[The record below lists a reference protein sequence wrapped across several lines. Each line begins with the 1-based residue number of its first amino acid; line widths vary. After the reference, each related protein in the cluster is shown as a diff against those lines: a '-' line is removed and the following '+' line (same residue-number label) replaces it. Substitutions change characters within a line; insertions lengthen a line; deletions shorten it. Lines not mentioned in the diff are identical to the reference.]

1 MLLNVTYWAYK
12 ANVFG
17 KLQQPPICM
26 LSCDCFC
33 HSQHCGFN
41 YHCFSPNLVNFW
53 KKQGKGK
60 NKGKKTNISTSVSFT
75 LYLCLKKDWTRPTF
89 SSNTSSAHMHA
100 HTHTHWQSCLLF
112 WALCLLSLLLVS
124 RLCVWQW
131 CCFLP
136 TSGTAASHESA
147 PFSSV
152 FIDRASLCVSQLV
165 PLSLYFPS
173 FWTHIV
179 CVNPFFPHSE
189 TGISQCN
196 VIPTR

>member
-1 MLLNVTYWAYK
+1 MLHIGPLKLMSLANYNSQSACFPVTVFVTLNIVALTTT
-12 ANVFG
+12 VF
-17 KLQQPPICM
+17 LQIW
-26 LSCDCFC
+26 ST
-33 HSQHCGFN
+33 SE
-41 YHCFSPNLVNFW
+41 
-53 KKQGKGK
+53 K
-60 NKGKKTNISTSVSFT
+60 NKGREKNKGNISTSVSFT

-89 SSNTSSAHMHA
+89 SSNTFSAHMLA

-124 RLCVWQW
+124 RLCVCQW

-179 CVNPFFPHSE
+179 CANPFFPHSE
-189 TGISQCN
+189 TGISQCT

>member
-1 MLLNVTYWAYK
+1 MLLNVTYWAFK

-60 NKGKKTNISTSVSFT
+60 NKGNISTSVSFT

-89 SSNTSSAHMHA
+89 SSNTFSAHMRA
-100 HTHTHWQSCLLF
+100 HTHMHWQSCLLF

-124 RLCVWQW
+124 MAV
-131 CCFLP
+131 
-136 TSGTAASHESA
+136 
-147 PFSSV
+147 
-152 FIDRASLCVSQLV
+152 CVSVMLLSAHFRHSCV
-165 PLSLYFPS
+165 PWECSLLQCIYRQSLS
-173 FWTHIV
+173 V
-179 CVNPFFPHSE
+179 CLSIGA
-189 TGISQCN
+189 T
-196 VIPTR
+196 

>member
-1 MLLNVTYWAYK
+1 MLHIGPLKLMSLANYNSHQSACFPVTVFVILNIVALTTT
-12 ANVFG
+12 VF
-17 KLQQPPICM
+17 LQIW
-26 LSCDCFC
+26 ST
-33 HSQHCGFN
+33 SEKN
-41 YHCFSPNLVNFW
+41 
-53 KKQGKGK
+53 KGREK
-60 NKGKKTNISTSVSFT
+60 NKGKKQIYPHLFLLHYICASRKIGLGLLFH
-75 LYLCLKKDWTRPTF
+75 PTH
-89 SSNTSSAHMHA
+89 SLHTCA

-124 RLCVWQW
+124 RLCVCQW

-152 FIDRASLCVSQLV
+152 FIDRVSLCVSQLV

-173 FWTHIV
+173 FWTHVV
-179 CVNPFFPHSE
+179 CINPFFPHSE
-189 TGISQCN
+189 TGISQCT

>member
-1 MLLNVTYWAYK
+1 MLLNVTYWAFK

-33 HSQHCGFN
+33 HCQHCGFN

-60 NKGKKTNISTSVSFT
+60 NKGNISTSVSFT

-89 SSNTSSAHMHA
+89 SSNTFSAHMRA
-100 HTHTHWQSCLLF
+100 HTH
-112 WALCLLSLLLVS
+112 ALTVLPSLLSIVS
-124 RLCVWQW
+124 SLIASSVEAVCVCQW

-136 TSGTAASHESA
+136 TSGTAASHLSA

-189 TGISQCN
+189 TGISQCT